1 VPRDIPANG
10 AAPPILQVSLGPAEA
25 VVLLACI
32 GSALQSTGAIEAAPE
47 RSAKAL
53 LDGLIDY
60 LFAIPAHQLPGP
72 FPHQSVE
79 RWRRWR
85 ACTTLPLPLDPK
97 PAETAQ
103 DAPNNGQAP
112 AGGAP

>member
-1 VPRDIPANG
+1 MPGIG
-10 AAPPILQVSLGPAEA
+10 TEPPVLQVLFGPAEA

-32 GSALQSTGAIEAAPE
+32 GYALQSPGAKDEKPE
-47 RSAKAL
+47 HAAKAL

-72 FPHQSVE
+72 FPHESVE

-85 ACTTLPLPLDPK
+85 ACTTLPLPLDLK
-97 PAETAQ
+97 PAETAP
-103 DAPNNGQAP
+103 DAPSNGQAP
-112 AGGAP
+112 AGGAL

>member
-1 VPRDIPANG
+1 MSPGNG
-10 AAPPILQVSLGPAEA
+10 AGPPVLEVLLGPAEA
-25 VVLLACI
+25 VVLIACI
-32 GSALQSTGAIEAAPE
+32 GVALQHPGAIEAKPE

-85 ACTTLPLPLDPK
+85 ACATLPLDIDP
-97 PAETAQ
+97 PAGA
-103 DAPNNGQAP
+103 DAPGSPDAAP
-112 AGGAP
+112 ASADGAP